1 MPFFFLWLL
10 SSEVEIVEDGLPQP
24 CIVVAFDGVGEVG
37 FEEFVALEEV
47 ANDWYFGLYNS
58 VETFWPVLEY
68 LFPCFHGELQFLV
81 YNVGPLIISAFNGV
95 SSYPAHP

>member
-1 MPFFFLWLL
+1 MGPFLLPWLF
-10 SSEVEIVEDGLPQP
+10 SFEIGVVEDGLPQP

-58 VETFWPVLEY
+58 IETFRSVLEY
-68 LFPCFHGELQFLV
+68 FFPCFLGEL
-81 YNVGPLIISAFNGV
+81 
-95 SSYPAHP
+95 